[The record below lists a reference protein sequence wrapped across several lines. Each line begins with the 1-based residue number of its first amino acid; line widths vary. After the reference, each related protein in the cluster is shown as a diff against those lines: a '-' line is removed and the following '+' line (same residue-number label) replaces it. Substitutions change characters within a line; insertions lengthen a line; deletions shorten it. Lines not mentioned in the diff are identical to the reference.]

1 MSQIYVSRDG
11 DTLDYIAYVQY
22 GKVSPEILG
31 AILAANY
38 GLADLGP
45 LLPIGTP
52 VALPVI
58 DVATQTATSNE
69 VSLWT

>member
-1 MSQIYVSRDG
+1 MTQTYLSRDG
-11 DTLDYIAYVQY
+11 DTLDYIAYAQY
-22 GKVSPEILG
+22 GKVSPEILA
-31 AILAANY
+31 AILAANF

-52 VALPVI
+52 VSLPVI